1 LVINLTINEKKT
13 FKSFLFTYL
22 FSSFIFLGIISL
34 LYFSSESSKL
44 EQINYLKI
52 QSFSNEIDKKIVNS
66 QMNNTNL
73 NLNQI
78 ETNETMKYALFDKN
92 KNLIFSQFDIKN
104 IDFSNK
110 YFKLNNSLFLVSD
123 NTFGHRGVY
132 YVIIKNKG
140 FSNELIELKKEI
152 ILFLFISTILLS
164 IMAFILSKI
173 FLKPIL
179 EQRLKINDFIK
190 NTTHELNTPISAL
203 ILCSSASKITEKTK
217 KQIEISS
224 KKIFQIYNNLT
235 HLYLKPNE
243 NNIKEIN
250 IKNVIESNSDF
261 FVFLADTK
269 QIKLTYKLNYFYYK
283 IQENDL
289 VLMTDNIISNAIKY
303 SDRNS
308 NIEVLFENK
317 ILKIIDNGFGIKK
330 EELPYIFN
338 QYHRSTNEVGGFG
351 VGLAIVKN
359 ICEKYNIKVSV
370 SSEENKGTTFSF
382 HF

>member
-1 LVINLTINEKKT
+1 MVINLTINEKKT